1 MKDKIY
7 KFIEHITGDTDEM
20 KSRYLKLS
28 GRDRSQD
35 VLERKNEMLKTYLV
49 VLGLSFLLLSVF
61 TVSMVIDRNALETRN
76 GRVIAIER
84 ADNSVSTFNLKAYVE
99 GEEEDI
105 TVSIGPKDEDG
116 EPLPEEDSTDELK
129 EEQSLSNLIA
139 EVIRKIEDDPAKN
152 RIRLPEVL
160 SDGRSITFGI
170 KRDFTWIYFLIVTA
184 AILFW
189 VYKTRFSKLEKE
201 EKDSQDSVI
210 MELPQFIN
218 KLTLLL
224 GGGIVLT
231 DAVGRIISEYV
242 EIDEEEN
249 YFYMRLADIKRVV
262 EGTNS
267 SYEKELSKFAMDTG
281 INEFIRVANVLTDSI
296 EKGSGLVDKLEAES
310 KFLWFSRK
318 KKAEEKGQAADTK
331 MTLPLVMIL
340 LSLVIITMAP
350 AMLVM

>member
-1 MKDKIY
+1 MKEEIL
-7 KFIEHITGDTDEM
+7 KFIEHITGDTEEM
-20 KSRYLKLS
+20 KARYVKLS
-28 GRDRSQD
+28 GRDRTDD
-35 VLERKNEMLKTYLV
+35 VLERKNRMLKTYLL
-49 VLGLSFLLLSVF
+49 VLGLSFIVLLAF
-61 TVSMVIDRNALETRN
+61 TIMQAGEMNALELD
-76 GRVIAIER
+76 GSRVVAIER
-84 ADNSVSTFNLKAYVE
+84 DESSISTFDLKAYVDGKE
-99 GEEEDI
+99 QDI
-105 TVSIGPKDEDG
+105 SVSIGPKDEEG
-116 EPLPEEDSTDELK
+116 EPLEITESENEKDEET
-129 EEQSLSNLIA
+129 SLSNLID
-139 EVIRKIEDDPAKN
+139 EVIRRIEGDPAKN
-152 RIRLPEVL
+152 TIILPEFL
-160 SDGRSITFGI
+160 SDGRRISFGI
-170 KRDFTWIYFLIVTA
+170 KRDFTWIYFLVVTFV
-184 AILFW
+184 ILLW
-189 VYKTRFSKLEKE
+189 VYKGRFATLEKE
-201 EKDSQDSVI
+201 EKESQESVI

-231 DAVGRIISEYV
+231 DAIGRIITEYV

-267 SYEKELSKFAMDTG
+267 SYEKELSKFAVDTG
-281 INEFIRVANVLTDSI
+281 INEFIRIANVLTDSI
-296 EKGSGLVDKLEAES
+296 EKGAGLVDKLDAES